1 MRLLGILTFLMLIS
15 SSFCAFVFGQIYQNN
30 LEDLN
35 KTLIKIEGQFSY
47 QLVTN
52 TSNYS
57 IFLPEGQYTISASS
71 FDESGNLILHT
82 QEDIHVGSDDQQI
95 DLVLKP
101 AENELMLP
109 TAILVLVFLSAI
121 FIWSNHFWHGKSK
134 NIEKPKTPEPLDDDA
149 QKIMDVLTSFEGRTT
164 QRELRD
170 TLGFSDSKLS
180 LILTELEAVGK
191 IKKFKRGRG
200 KIIKKL

>member
-1 MRLLGILTFLMLIS
+1 MRLLCIVAFLMLAS

-52 TSNYS
+52 SSNYS
-57 IFLPEGQYTISASS
+57 IFLPEGQYKISASS
-71 FDESGNLILHT
+71 FDESGTLVLYT
-82 QEDIHVGSDDQQI
+82 QETVSIGFDDQQI

-101 AENELMLP
+101 AENYNIFLP
-109 TAILVLVFLSAI
+109 VLLVLLLLLLVFVWPNQFL
-121 FIWSNHFWHGKSK
+121 HKRQKSD
-134 NIEKPKTPEPLDDDA
+134 EPPKTQEPLDMDA
-149 QKIMDVLTSFEGRTT
+149 QKVLEVIDSFEGRVT
-164 QRELRD
+164 QKELGD
-170 TLGFSDSKLS
+170 TLGFSDTKLS
-180 LILTELEAVGK
+180 LILTELEAIKK

-200 KIIKKL
+200 NIIKKI